1 MRKLLFLGLIP
12 ALWCSI
18 ENPAEIKDR
27 LNIASYTTNVFSRK
41 LGRDLERVTRPQ
53 FLKENLGSQILSLAS
68 LPLTT
73 SLTLASFP
81 IRTLLSAAS
90 SAIPTTEL
98 KLVQSPAILG
108 QPSKHLSLLSFNA
121 CLREGFVAPY
131 TAGVVP
137 PSEAVDGHSSR
148 SAAIAQWIVT
158 ESPDIFL
165 GQEFND
171 PAAVEIIMQEMKRHG
186 YTAFIY
192 DPHLNPFSINCGL
205 FIASKRT
212 LSDVALISFP
222 FKHKGGIAKFARRG
236 AITCS
241 VLDDFGQPLLR
252 IYNTHLDAGLIQD
265 VRNNQLKEYILPTF
279 SKETIPSVLVGD
291 LNFDTAQYRFESGLD
306 GYVNI
311 LEGQVT
317 CNDEGKLTLRG
328 MSPPANK
335 EKIDAII
342 ANTTA
347 IQFTNVKNAQ
357 VKSGKDILSD
367 HYGVGATINL

>member
-1 MRKLLFLGLIP
+1 MRRLLFLGLIP
-12 ALWCSI
+12 ALWCTI
-18 ENPAEIKDR
+18 ENPTIIKDR
-27 LNIASYTTNVFSRK
+27 LNSASYTTNVFSRK
-41 LGRDLERVTRPQ
+41 LGRDLERISRPQ
-53 FLKENLGSQILSLAS
+53 FFKEHIGSQILTIGCLPITAS
-68 LPLTT
+68 F
-73 SLTLASFP
+73 TLAAFP

-90 SAIPTTEL
+90 AAIPAPEL
-98 KLVQSPAILG
+98 KLVQSPSKKG
-108 QPSKHLSLLSFNA
+108 QPANQLTLLSFNA

-137 PSEAVDGHSSR
+137 PSEAVEGHSSR
-148 SAAIAQWIVT
+148 SSAIANWIVT
-158 ESPDIFL
+158 QSPDIFL

-171 PAAVEIIMQEMKRHG
+171 PTAVEIIINEMKRNG

-212 LSDVALISFP
+212 LNDVELIAFP

-236 AITCS
+236 TITCT

-252 IYNTHLDAGLIQD
+252 IYNTHLDAGPLQD
-265 VRNNQLKEYILPTF
+265 VRNSQLKNYILPTF
-279 SKETIPSVLVGD
+279 STETIPSVLVGD
-291 LNFDTAQYRFESGLD
+291 LNFDTAQFGQESGLD
-306 GYVNI
+306 AYVNI

-328 MSPPANK
+328 MSPPANR

-342 ANTTA
+342 ANTKA
-347 IQFTNVKNAQ
+347 IRFTNIQNAQ
-357 VKSGKDILSD
+357 VKSGRDILSD
-367 HYGVGATINL
+367 HHGVGATINL